1 MHLSYKKAIGK
12 YKIKYAEMKK
22 KLEDDVKSE
31 TQEKSNLQ
39 IEFDRHQAIARKAQ
53 EFIKTL

>member
-12 YKIKYAEMKK
+12 YKIKYAAMKK

-31 TQEKSNLQ
+31 TQEKSNL
-39 IEFDRHQAIARKAQ
+39 
-53 EFIKTL
+53 